1 MQKSAFDKGV
11 DELNKLRDDEFYLTE
26 SEEITKNVA
35 ALNSIISMQKPY
47 RRIAEIP
54 NIINSIEESY
64 KIILDDKKESL
75 IHLLEDSAKE
85 VVDIA
90 NGDESL
96 LSFKSANSNFSIL
109 RNRIDDIKT
118 LSKADA
124 VKSQINETKQRAVNS
139 IFNEISQKANN
150 ENEQSDEVKIKV
162 ASVSRN
168 KLVPAIRLKS
178 ADEIEK
184 YTEMIKKSLLKELE
198 DNDFIQII

>member
-1 MQKSAFDKGV
+1 
-11 DELNKLRDDEFYLTE
+11 
-26 SEEITKNVA
+26 
-35 ALNSIISMQKPY
+35 MQKPY

-139 IFNEISQKANN
+139 IFNEISQKLIMKMN
-150 ENEQSDEVKIKV
+150 KV
-162 ASVSRN
+162 M
-168 KLVPAIRLKS
+168 K
-178 ADEIEK
+178 
-184 YTEMIKKSLLKELE
+184 
-198 DNDFIQII
+198 

>member
-1 MQKSAFDKGV
+1 M
-11 DELNKLRDDEFYLTE
+11 
-26 SEEITKNVA
+26 
-35 ALNSIISMQKPY
+35 
-47 RRIAEIP
+47 
-54 NIINSIEESY
+54 
-64 KIILDDKKESL
+64 
-75 IHLLEDSAKE
+75 IHLLEESAKE

-96 LSFKSANSNFSIL
+96 LAFKSANSNFSML

-118 LSKADA
+118 ISKADA

-139 IFNEISQKANN
+139 IFNEISQKAND
-150 ENEQSDEVKIKV
+150 ENEHSDEVKIKV

>member
-1 MQKSAFDKGV
+1 M
-11 DELNKLRDDEFYLTE
+11 
-26 SEEITKNVA
+26 
-35 ALNSIISMQKPY
+35 
-47 RRIAEIP
+47 
-54 NIINSIEESY
+54 
-64 KIILDDKKESL
+64 